1 MQKTP
6 NRRPSLLSQ
15 QLTVLG
21 LAPGD
26 AEAARAERSRI
37 EGIELAP
44 LTLSGPQR
52 SRRTLHLALAAA
64 ASLALMVLSYR
75 LLTPGFERDGDL
87 TVKGASKVWVYWER
101 DGQVEPWSEDA
112 DLQNG
117 DRVRSEVLAVSD
129 AVAYLAVVS
138 GDGVLLS
145 DPDQVRSGAMR
156 LSAGE
161 RKSFSGSIKLV
172 GVDEKERL
180 VVIVCHLDG
189 GLGPNLSV
197 LFKGRG
203 EKVDFGGM
211 PKNCGV
217 EQFGLRGSSK

>member
-6 NRRPSLLSQ
+6 NRSPSLLAQ

-21 LAPGD
+21 LASGD
-26 AEAARAERSRI
+26 AEAAGAERARI
-37 EGIELAP
+37 EGIELAS
-44 LTLSGPQR
+44 LTLAGAQR
-52 SRRTLHLALAAA
+52 SRKALHLALALA
-64 ASLALMVLSYR
+64 ASLALLVVSYR
-75 LLTPGFERDGDL
+75 LLTPGIETDDL
-87 TVKGASKVWVYWER
+87 RVKGASKVWVYWER

-117 DRVRSEVLAVSD
+117 DRVRAEVLAVSD

-145 DPDQVRSGAMR
+145 DPEQVRAGAMR
-156 LSAGE
+156 LTAGE

-203 EKVDFGGM
+203 EKVEFGGM

-217 EQFGLRGSSK
+217 EQFALRGSSK